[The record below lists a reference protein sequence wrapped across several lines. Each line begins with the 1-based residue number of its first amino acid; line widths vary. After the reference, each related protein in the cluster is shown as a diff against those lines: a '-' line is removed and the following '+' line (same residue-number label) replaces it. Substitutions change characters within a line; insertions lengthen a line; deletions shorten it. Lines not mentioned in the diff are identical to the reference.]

1 MNTAVELRL
10 SLQQVIDNI
19 AYTAKDLREVLTLER
34 AALLDGD
41 TEQLDTCTS
50 PKLELMYQLENL
62 EQERLHLG
70 QILGPHTLE
79 QDLENADK
87 GNGSSTAH
95 QGWADVLDILQDCE
109 QLNQDNGALVQARMQ
124 YLSMALEALGQTQS
138 ATTYDMHGKTQRSGR
153 PRPLASV

>member
-70 QILGPHTLE
+70 QILGPHALE
-79 QDLENADK
+79 QNLENADK
-87 GNGSSTAH
+87 GNGSGTTH
-95 QGWADVLDILQDCE
+95 QGWAEVLDILQDCE

-138 ATTYDMHGKTQRSGR
+138 ATTYDMHGKTQRPGR

>member
-10 SLQQVIDNI
+10 SLQRVIDDI

-70 QILGPHTLE
+70 QILGPRTLK
-79 QDLENADK
+79 QDPDDGPEN
-87 GNGSSTAH
+87 NSSDPTNQH
-95 QGWADVLDILQDCE
+95 WTEVLDILKDCE

-138 ATTYDMHGKTQRSGR
+138 ATTYDMHGKTQRPNR
-153 PRPLASV
+153 PHPLASV